1 MNAFLEKGGVCPI
14 RNEFLRLHEFV
25 LMTGF
30 EAFRVVKDELVVAAE
45 N

>member
-1 MNAFLEKGGVCPI
+1 MNAFLEKGGVSPI

-25 LMTGF
+25 FVTSL